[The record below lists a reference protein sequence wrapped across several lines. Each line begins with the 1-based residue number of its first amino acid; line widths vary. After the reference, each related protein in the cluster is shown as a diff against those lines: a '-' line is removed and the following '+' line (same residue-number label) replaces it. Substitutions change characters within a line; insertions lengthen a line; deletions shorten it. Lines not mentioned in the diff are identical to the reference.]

1 MTPVSIRRIRCLV
14 FLLVSLPVGATSGSG
29 LQQMRDHLTE
39 EEADRVR
46 EAQILDLRMD
56 VFIFTADRRLLVLNN
71 PNAVQKKKEEEL
83 WGPLPKGTRLELITD
98 IKKIYSEAMEKI
110 DDASARSKSDP
121 VLAKALDKLKKA
133 AVRQIAEMKA
143 LQPKL
148 TEKREVNAL
157 LEAIEEAEVASK
169 GSLQ

>member
-1 MTPVSIRRIRCLV
+1 MTPLSAKAIRSFA
-14 FLLVSLPVGATSGSG
+14 FLLLAVPLSFASGRG
-29 LQQMRDHLTE
+29 LQQTRDHLTE

-56 VFIFTADRRLLVLNN
+56 VFTFAADRRLLVLNN
-71 PNAVQKKKEEEL
+71 PNAVQKKKEEEI

-98 IKKIYSEAMEKI
+98 IRKIYSEAMEKI
-110 DDASARSKSDP
+110 DDASERSKSDP
-121 VLAKALDKLKKA
+121 VLAKALEKLKKA
-133 AVRQIAEMKA
+133 AIRQITELKT

-157 LEAIEEAEVASK
+157 LEAIEEMEVASK

>member
-1 MTPVSIRRIRCLV
+1 MTPISAKALRCLA
-14 FLLVSLPVGATSGSG
+14 LLLLSIAISAVSG
-29 LQQMRDHLTE
+29 LSLQQNRDHLTE

-46 EAQILDLRMD
+46 EAQVLDLRMD
-56 VFIFTADRRLLVLNN
+56 VFIFAADRRLLVLNN
-71 PNAVQKKKEEEL
+71 PNAVQKKKEEEV

-98 IKKIYSEAMEKI
+98 IRKIYSEAMEKI
-110 DDASARSKSDP
+110 DDASERSKSDP
-121 VLAKALDKLKKA
+121 VLVKALDKLKKA
-133 AVRQIAEMKA
+133 AVRQIAEMKS

-148 TEKREVNAL
+148 TEKREINAL

>member
-1 MTPVSIRRIRCLV
+1 MTPVSSRRIRCLV
-14 FLLVSLPVGATSGSG
+14 FLLLSIPAVAANGRG

-110 DDASARSKSDP
+110 DDASSRGKGDP

-169 GSLQ
+169 GNLQ

>member
-1 MTPVSIRRIRCLV
+1 MIPISFRAITVLTLLLFSIALFSPGYR
-14 FLLVSLPVGATSGSG
+14 A
-29 LQQMRDHLTE
+29 QQQVRDHLTE

-46 EAQILDLRMD
+46 EAQIIDLRID
-56 VFIFTADRRLLVLNN
+56 VFMFAADRRLLVLTN
-71 PNAVQKKKEEEL
+71 PNAIQKKKEEEQ
-83 WGPLPKGTRLELITD
+83 WGPLPKGSKLELISD
-98 IKKIYSEAMEKI
+98 LRKIYSEAMEKI
-110 DDASARSKSDP
+110 DDASERKKGDP

-133 AVRQIAEMKA
+133 AGRHVAEMRA

-169 GSLQ
+169 GTLQ

>member
-1 MTPVSIRRIRCLV
+1 MSSVSARAIRGV
-14 FLLVSLPVGATSGSG
+14 TFLLLILPISVASGHDV
-29 LQQMRDHLTE
+29 QQTRDHLTE

-46 EAQILDLRMD
+46 EAQILDMRMD
-56 VFIFTADRRLLVLNN
+56 VFIFAADRRLLVLNN
-71 PNAVQKKKEEEL
+71 PNAVQKKKEEEI

-98 IKKIYSEAMEKI
+98 IRKIYSEAMEKI

-121 VLAKALDKLKKA
+121 VLVKALDKLKKA
-133 AVRQIAEMKA
+133 AVRQLAELKT
-143 LQPKL
+143 LQSKL
-148 TEKREVNAL
+148 TDKREVNAL

>member
-1 MTPVSIRRIRCLV
+1 MTSLSVRTIRFFAPL
-14 FLLVSLPVGATSGSG
+14 LLVIPLSVSSGRG

-56 VFIFTADRRLLVLNN
+56 VFIFAADRRLLVLNN
-71 PNAVQKKKEEEL
+71 PNAVQKKKEEET

-98 IKKIYSEAMEKI
+98 IKKIYAEAMEKI
-110 DDASARSKSDP
+110 DDASERSKSDP
-121 VLAKALDKLKKA
+121 ILVKALDKLKKA
-133 AVRQIAEMKA
+133 AIRQIAEMKA
-143 LQPKL
+143 LQPTL
-148 TEKREVNAL
+148 TEKREINAL

>member
-1 MTPVSIRRIRCLV
+1 MTPVSAKAIRCLT
-14 FLLVSLPVGATSGSG
+14 LLLLTFPSIVVSGRG
-29 LQQMRDHLTE
+29 LQQTRDHLTE

-46 EAQILDLRMD
+46 EAQILDMRMD
-56 VFIFTADRRLLVLNN
+56 VFIFAADRRLLVLNN
-71 PNAVQKKKEEEL
+71 PNAVQKKKEEEI

-110 DDASARSKSDP
+110 DDASERSKSDP
-121 VLAKALDKLKKA
+121 VLVKALDKLKKGA
-133 AVRQIAEMKA
+133 LRQIAEMKA

-148 TEKREVNAL
+148 TEKREINAL